1 MYQRCNRCVMDT
13 TDPNIVFDDAGICNH
28 CTNWFE
34 LWETKIDRRPIEEVL
49 LEIKSRKTGKYD
61 AIVGISG
68 GVDSSMVAYLAKK
81 HGLNVLLLHVYD
93 GWNTEAA
100 DKNVQIIQDQTGF
113 DFEQVNLDGTEFTDI
128 IHAYFKAGV
137 QGLEA
142 PTDHFIVAAL
152 HEVMDKHGIK
162 TILSGG
168 NWVTEGIL
176 PSAWVYTQHD
186 DTNIKSIH
194 KKYGTIPLKNS
205 KFMGILTKTW
215 RLTRGGIKSYR
226 LLNHVDYNRDQAVKT
241 LSEEWRIV
249 DYGGKHQENVFTR
262 FVEAYIF
269 PIRFGFDIR
278 LAYLSPIICSGQ
290 KTRDEVL
297 KILDSPPFSPEEAA
311 KEKDIFLKGLG
322 LTEQQFE
329 DFMNSPIR
337 NHDEF
342 STHKRSLQL
351 LGVARKVLGRDQSR

>member
-1 MYQRCNRCVMDT
+1 MDT
-13 TDPNIVFDDAGICNH
+13 TDPNITFDEAGICNH

-34 LWETKIDRRPIEEVL
+34 IWNTKIDRRPIEEVL
-49 LEIKSRKTGKYD
+49 QEIRARKTGKYD
-61 AIVGISG
+61 AVVGISG
-68 GVDSSMVAYLAKK
+68 GVDSAMVAYLAKK
-81 HGLNVLLLHVYD
+81 YNLNVLLLHVYD

-100 DKNVQIIQDQTGF
+100 DKNVKIIQEKTGF
-113 DFEQVNLDGTEFTDI
+113 DFEQVNLDGVEFTDI

-142 PTDHFIVAAL
+142 PTDHLIVTAT

-176 PSAWVYTQHD
+176 PDAWVYNQHD
-186 DTNIKSIH
+186 DKNIKSIH

-226 LLNHVDYNRDQAVKT
+226 ILNNIDYNRDRAIQT
-241 LSEEWRIV
+241 LSDEWGFAN
-249 DYGGKHQENVFTR
+249 YGDKHQENVFTR

-269 PIRFGFDIR
+269 PKRFGFDVR
-278 LAYLSPIICSGQ
+278 LAYLSPMICSGQ

-297 KILDSPPFSPEEAA
+297 KTLTNPPFSPEVAER
-311 KEKDIFLKGLG
+311 EKQKFLKGLNM
-322 LTEQQFE
+322 TEEQFE
-329 DFMNSPIR
+329 EYMNLPIR

-342 STHKRSLQL
+342 GTDKRSQQL
-351 LGVARKVLGRDQSR
+351 LSVARKVLGK

>member
-1 MYQRCNRCVMDT
+1 MDT
-13 TDPNIVFDDAGICNH
+13 TDPNITFDENGICNH

-34 LWETKIDRRPIEEVL
+34 VWDTKIDRRPIDKVVQ
-49 LEIKSRKTGKYD
+49 EIRARKTGKYD

-68 GVDSSMVAYLAKK
+68 GIDSSMVAYLAHK
-81 HGLNVLLLHVYD
+81 HNLNVLLLHVYD

-100 DKNVQIIQDQTGF
+100 DKNVQIIRSKTGF
-113 DFEQVNLDGTEFTDI
+113 DFEQFNLDQTEFTDI

-168 NWVTEGIL
+168 NWATEGIL
-176 PSAWVYTQHD
+176 PEAWVYTQHD
-186 DTNIKSIH
+186 DKNIKSIH

-205 KFMGILTKTW
+205 KFMGVITKTW

-226 LLNHVDYNRDQAVKT
+226 LLNHIEYNRYHAIKT
-241 LSEEWRIV
+241 LVDEWGFV
-249 DYGGKHQENVFTR
+249 DYGGKHQENIFTR

-269 PIRFGFDIR
+269 PKRFGFDVR
-278 LAYLSPIICSGQ
+278 LAYLSPMICSGQ
-290 KTRDEVL
+290 KTREEVL
-297 KILDSPPFSPEEAA
+297 KILQNPPFSPVVAER
-311 KEKDIFLKGLG
+311 EKQIFLKGLNM
-322 LTEQQFE
+322 TEQQFE
-329 DFMNSPIR
+329 EYMSLPIR
-337 NHDEF
+337 SHDEF
-342 STHKRSLQL
+342 GTDMRSQKL
-351 LGVARKVLGRDQSR
+351 LNFARKILRK